1 MSISDE
7 KKLDQKFIKA
17 TEIITR
23 AKPGTKFPEE
33 LVGIIK
39 IAVGEDNVDFL
50 RAFEDK
56 NSFTMEE
63 LKESLKNKGIEL
75 SEDEILEK
83 VDALAENGVMMDQ
96 PTGEGVPIYRILAFG
111 RIFDYIFMRDIDV
124 EDDDI
129 KELARLQHSLYEKRK
144 ENIQKNYNTYKSTID
159 KTIPFDRTIISSF
172 TNQATGEDIQIIVD
186 KTIESPQEMILPT
199 QTVQEIVEKYDD
211 IAVGNCFCRNH
222 ARVLGN
228 PCKQTNIR
236 ESCFTFG
243 KSARH
248 TAKHGFARLITKEEA
263 LDILA
268 KIRNDG
274 LVHKVMHLR
283 ANPQLR
289 EDAICNCCTDCCP
302 QGGGFMI
309 GPTANYTNYLAQ
321 IDPELCVGCGTCV
334 EKCHRLIIELNE
346 DDIAERD
353 EESCIGCGV
362 CAYFCPEN
370 AISMVKTPLRIVR
383 MMPPRRI

>member
-7 KKLDQKFIKA
+7 KNLDQKFIKA
-17 TEIITR
+17 TEILTR
-23 AKPGTKFPEE
+23 AKSGTKIPDE

-50 RAFEDK
+50 KAFEEK
-56 NSFTMEE
+56 TSFTMEE

-75 SEDEILEK
+75 TENEILAK
-83 VDALAENGVMMDQ
+83 VDFLAKNGVMMDQ
-96 PTGEGVPIYRILAFG
+96 PTAQGVTIYRTLGIA

-129 KELARLQHSLYEKRK
+129 KALAKLQHDWMERRK
-144 ENIQKNYNTYKSTID
+144 ENVQIKYDEYKSTID
-159 KTIPFDRTIISSF
+159 KVIPLDRTIISSYA
-172 TNQATGEDIQIIVD
+172 NQATGEDIQIVID

-211 IAVGNCFCRNH
+211 IAVGSCFCRNH

-228 PCKQTNIR
+228 PCNQTNIK

-248 TAKHGFARLITKEEA
+248 TAKHGFARLISKEEA
-263 LDILA
+263 LDILG
-268 KIRNDG
+268 KIRDDG
-274 LVHKVMHLR
+274 LVHKAMHLR
-283 ANPQLR
+283 ANPELR
-289 EDAICNCCTDCCP
+289 EDAICNCCSDCCP
-302 QGGGFMI
+302 QGGGFMVA
-309 GPTANYTNYLAQ
+309 PTANYTNFLAQ
-321 IDPELCVGCGTCV
+321 INPELCIGCGTCV
-334 EKCHRLIIELNE
+334 EKCHQLIIELDE
-346 DDIAERD
+346 DGIAERD
-353 EESCIGCGV
+353 EERCIGCGV

-370 AISMVKTPLRIVR
+370 AISMVKTPLKIVR
-383 MMPPRRI
+383 IMPPRRK